1 MFQTS
6 IHIISRKAQPS
17 QLIKTFALTILLF
30 SCTFSYAQKPEGT
43 IRYLKTENVEKK
55 MMVMDYLSKPAIDG
69 YTYSYA
75 QVYGNGNESTSYSI
89 LSFNATRTRY
99 EDSDENE
106 AWFYSGRK
114 TEFIITRDFGKHNL
128 HDIIEFLGKNYII
141 EDSLQAP
148 NWKILNEMKEIAG
161 HICMNASYNDT
172 IKKQKIVGWYALD
185 IPISGGPERFFGLP
199 GLLLEVDVNDGAM
212 VITADKIELKK
223 LTTELDFPKK
233 AKGKKISEKGYIAL
247 LKKKIAENREK
258 EKPLFDGFRY

>member
-1 MFQTS
+1 MFQSS
-6 IHIISRKAQPS
+6 IQTVSRKVQPS
-17 QLIKTFALTILLF
+17 KLIKTFSLTVLLF
-30 SCTFSYAQKPEGT
+30 SSAFGYAQKLEGT

-55 MMVMDYLSKPAIDG
+55 MMVMDYLSSLRLDG
-69 YTYSYA
+69 YTYKYTR
-75 QVYGNGNESTSYSI
+75 VDGNGNASTTYSI

-99 EDSDENE
+99 EDSEENY
-106 AWFYSGRK
+106 ADYNYRK
-114 TEFIITRDFGKHNL
+114 TDFTIIRDFSLHTI
-128 HDIIEFLGKNYII
+128 HDIIEFSGKTYII

-161 HICMNASYNDT
+161 HICMNASYIDT

-212 VITADKIELKK
+212 VITADKIEPKK

-247 LKKKIAENREK
+247 LKKKIDENREQ
-258 EKPLFDGFRY
+258 EKPLFDGLRY

>member
-1 MFQTS
+1 MFQSSFHTV
-6 IHIISRKAQPS
+6 SRNTQPS
-17 QLIKTFALTILLF
+17 KLIKTLAITVLLF
-30 SCTFSYAQKPEGT
+30 SSAISYAQKPEGT
-43 IRYLKTENVEKK
+43 IRYIKTENVEKK
-55 MMVMDYLSKPAIDG
+55 MLVMDYLSNLRVVA
-69 YTYSYA
+69 YTHTYS

-106 AWFYSGRK
+106 AWYYSGR
-114 TEFIITRDFGKHNL
+114 TEFIITRDFSKHTL
-128 HDIIEFLGKNYII
+128 HDIIELLGKNYII

-148 NWKILNEMKEIAG
+148 KWKILNEMKEIAG

-172 IKKQKIVGWYALD
+172 LKKQKIVGWYALD

-212 VITADKIELKK
+212 VIRADKIELKK

-247 LKKKIAENREK
+247 LKKKIDENRVQ
-258 EKPLFDGFRY
+258 EKPLFDGLRY

>member
-1 MFQTS
+1 MFQSS
-6 IHIISRKAQPS
+6 IHTVSCNAHASK
-17 QLIKTFALTILLF
+17 LIKTFALTILLF

-43 IRYLKTENVEKK
+43 IRYIKTENIGKK
-55 MMVMDYLSKPAIDG
+55 MAFMDYLSKPAIDG
-69 YTYSYA
+69 YTYEYVH
-75 QVYGNGNESTSYSI
+75 VYGNKNESTTYSI
-89 LSFNATRTRY
+89 LSFNATKTRY
-99 EDSDENE
+99 EDSEEN
-106 AWFYSGRK
+106 FVDYNYRK
-114 TEFIITRDFGKHNL
+114 TDFTIIRDFSLHTI
-128 HDIIEFLGKNYII
+128 HDIIELSGKTYII

-212 VITADKIELKK
+212 VIRADKIELKK

-247 LKKKIAENREK
+247 LKKKIDENREQ
-258 EKPLFDGFRY
+258 EKPLFDGLRY

>member
-1 MFQTS
+1 MFQSS
-6 IHIISRKAQPS
+6 IHTVIRNVHPS
-17 QLIKTFALTILLF
+17 KLIKTFALSFLLF
-30 SCTFSYAQKPEGT
+30 SSAFSYAQKPEGT

-55 MMVMDYLSKPAIDG
+55 MMVMNYLSKPAIDG

-75 QVYGNGNESTSYSI
+75 QVYGNGNESASYSI
-89 LSFNATRTRY
+89 LSFDATRTRY

-114 TEFIITRDFGKHNL
+114 TEFIITRDFSKHTL

-141 EDSLQAP
+141 EDSLKAP

-199 GLLLEVDVNDGAM
+199 GMLLEVDVNDGAM
-212 VITADKIELKK
+212 VIRAEKIELKK
-223 LTTELDFPKK
+223 LTTELDYPKK

-247 LKKKIAENREK
+247 LKKKIDENREQ
-258 EKPLFDGFRY
+258 EKPLFDGMRY

>member
-1 MFQTS
+1 MFQSS
-6 IHIISRKAQPS
+6 IHTVSRKAQS
-17 QLIKTFALTILLF
+17 SKLIKTFALTVLLL
-30 SCTFSYAQKPEGT
+30 SSAFSYAQKPEGT
-43 IRYLKTENVEKK
+43 IRYIKTENVEKK
-55 MMVMDYLSKPAIDG
+55 MMVMDYLSSLRLDG

-75 QVYGNGNESTSYSI
+75 HVYGNGNESTSYSV

-106 AWFYSGRK
+106 AWFNSGRA
-114 TEFIITRDFGKHNL
+114 EFIITRDFSKHTL
-128 HDIIEFLGKNYII
+128 HDIIELLGKNYII
-141 EDSLQAP
+141 EDSLQTP
-148 NWKILNEMKEIAG
+148 KWKIMNEMKEIAG
-161 HICMNASYNDT
+161 HICMNALYNDT

-212 VITADKIELKK
+212 VITADKIEPKK

-247 LKKKIAENREK
+247 LKKKIDENRK
-258 EKPLFDGFRY
+258 QEKPLFDGLRY